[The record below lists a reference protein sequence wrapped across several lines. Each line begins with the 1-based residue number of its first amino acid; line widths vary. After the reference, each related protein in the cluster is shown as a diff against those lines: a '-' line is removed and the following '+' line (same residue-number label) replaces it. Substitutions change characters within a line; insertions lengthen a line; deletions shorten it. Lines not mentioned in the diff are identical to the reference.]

1 MEKVKPY
8 THKVQYYETDKMS
21 IVHHSNYIRFFE
33 EARTYWLDALGYGF
47 DRMEAEGISSPVTA
61 VTCNFRHTCGYC
73 DVLQVEMGFASMTS
87 FKVTFSYK
95 ITCGDKLICTGTS
108 THAFFE
114 NGKPVV
120 FAERF
125 KELYDKMLEQL
136 EY

>member
-33 EARTYWLDALGYGF
+33 EARTYWLDQLGYGF
-47 DRMEAEGISSPVTA
+47 DRMEAEGIVSPVTS

-73 DVLQVEMGFASMTS
+73 DDLQVDIRFDSMTT
-87 FKVTFSYK
+87 FKVTFAYK
-95 ITCGDKLICTGTS
+95 ITCKDKIICTGTS

-114 NGKPVV
+114 NEKPVV

-125 KELYDKMLEQL
+125 KELYERMLEQL
-136 EY
+136 KD